1 MKDYFKKYTKD
12 VSFIELKPDAH
23 VDVNGY
29 KVGGGTPLPILV
41 DDLVGEVKD
50 DNEEIKFVNMIN
62 GMIYTIGIDS
72 DFPHAEEYKKILKA
86 YAEDIENYMIYSAME
101 KMKENKVDE
110 AMIHLRAVYALNENN
125 VPAIYNYSIALEER
139 AKIAYEKND
148 KKLGTDFL
156 REAMVKMEE
165 VRDKDDENNRE
176 FPLAYYK
183 LGFYYK
189 AFHKFID
196 AKDSWEK
203 FIELTENS
211 EEIDEVREV
220 LQSIEDDV
228 QYEEGYSLVLE
239 GRPKEGVEK
248 LLPLTKKFKNWW
260 NLDFVIGVG
269 FRQLGEFD
277 KAISYFKKVLDVNP
291 AQVDTLNEMGLCKA
305 NLGDM
310 EAAVEFFDKA
320 VKMNPKNHEIICNRG
335 MAKLQLG
342 DVEGATEDIKQAHS
356 IAPEDEIVK
365 SCIAVLGKAE
375 SPLS

>member
-12 VSFIELKPDAH
+12 ISFIELKPDAF
-23 VDVNGY
+23 VDINSY

-50 DNEEIKFVNMIN
+50 DSDEIKFVNMIN

-86 YAEDIENYMIYSAME
+86 YDEGIENYMIYSAME
-101 KMKENKVDE
+101 FMKENKVDE
-110 AMIHLRAVYALNENN
+110 AMIYLRAVYALNEDNI
-125 VPAIYNYSIALEER
+125 PAVYNYSIALEER
-139 AKIAYEKND
+139 AKIAYEKDD
-148 KKLGTDFL
+148 KKLGTEFL
-156 REAMVKMEE
+156 KEAMSKMEE
-165 VRDKDDENNRE
+165 VRDKDDDENRE

-189 AFHKFID
+189 AFHKFIL
-196 AKDSWEK
+196 AKETWEK
-203 FIELTENS
+203 FIEITDNT
-211 EEIDEVREV
+211 EEIDEVREI

-239 GRPKEGVEK
+239 GHPKEGVEK
-248 LLPLTKKFKNWW
+248 LLPLTEKFKNWW

-269 FRQLGEFD
+269 YRQLGAFE
-277 KAISYFKKVLDVNP
+277 KAIYHFKKVLEVNP

-305 NLGDM
+305 NQGDM

-320 VKMNPKNHEIICNRG
+320 VKMNPNNHEIICNRG

-342 DVEGATEDIKQAHS
+342 DVDGATEDIEKAHS

-365 SCIAVLGKAE
+365 SCVAVLGKVDA
-375 SPLS
+375 PLN